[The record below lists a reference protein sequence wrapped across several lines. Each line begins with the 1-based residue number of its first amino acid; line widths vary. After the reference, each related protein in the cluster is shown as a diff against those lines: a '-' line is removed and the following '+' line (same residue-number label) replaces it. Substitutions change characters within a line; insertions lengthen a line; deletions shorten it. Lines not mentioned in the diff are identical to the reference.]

1 MAAPNLLSPTT
12 INGKTVTVDLST
24 TSATSILSNAASSGK
39 VLKVNSLYVANVDG
53 TNNAEIT
60 INYYSAAAL
69 GGTATQIASTVVVP
83 ADSTLVV
90 IDKDAYIYLEENTS
104 LGATAGT
111 ASDLK
116 VVCSYEDISYES
128 PCPEVT
134 AGS

>member
-1 MAAPNLLSPTT
+1 MAAPNLVSPTT
-12 INGKTVTVDLST
+12 ITGKSVTVDLTS

-53 TNNAEIT
+53 TATAEIT

-69 GGTATQIASTVVVP
+69 GGTATQICSTVAVP
-83 ADSTLVV
+83 ADATLVV

-111 ASDLK
+111 ANDLK
-116 VVCSYEDISYES
+116 VVCSYEDIS
-128 PCPEVT
+128 
-134 AGS
+134 